1 MAEAKP
7 TWHPAPER
15 EGLGPLTGLRDF
27 LDRVAAYSP
36 ARLAMLSFSLVIAAF
51 TGLLSLPVA
60 AADGQTTP
68 LHQSL
73 FTAVSAVTV
82 TGLTVVST
90 PLHWTGFGQACI
102 LAAIFVGG
110 LGTLTLASL
119 LSLMVSRRLGL
130 RGRLIAQEALNN
142 SSRLGEVGELLRVV
156 ILTSVVIQGTLGGVM
171 AARLLVRGEQ
181 PGTALWHGIFYG
193 ISSFNNAGFV
203 LHEAGAAE
211 FADDLFMLGPIGLGV
226 FLGSLGFPVVLGIV
240 QGGLRPSRWNLHVK
254 LTITVSV
261 ILMAVGALLWGWME
275 WDNPRTIAGMPAW
288 EKTLNAV
295 FASINT
301 RSGGFNVVDQ
311 NHLEGTTTL
320 LSDALMFAGGGS
332 VSTAGGIKVT
342 TLAVVF
348 LAIVAEARGADRV
361 EAFGRTIPEGTMRV
375 AVAVI
380 MAGATW
386 VLTGCFFML
395 AITGGEL
402 DRILFEVISA
412 FATVGLSTGVS
423 AESGPAGAYVLTV
436 LMFTGRIGT
445 ITLASA
451 LAVRQRI
458 LLYHYPEERPIIG

>member
-1 MAEAKP
+1 MAETKP
-7 TWHPAPER
+7 MWTPAPER
-15 EGLGPLTGLRDF
+15 EGLGPLTGPRDF
-27 LDRVAAYSP
+27 LDRVAASSP
-36 ARLAMLSFSLVIAAF
+36 ARLAMLAFVVAIALF
-51 TGLLSLPVA
+51 TALLSLPIA
-60 AADGQTTP
+60 AADGQRTP
-68 LHQSL
+68 FHEAL

-82 TGLTVVST
+82 TGLAIVST
-90 PLHWTGFGQACI
+90 PEHWTLFGQACI
-102 LAAIFVGG
+102 LLGIFTGG

-142 SSRLGEVGELLRVV
+142 SSRLGEVGELLRIV
-156 ILTSVVIQGTLGGVM
+156 IGTSVVIQGALGLVM
-171 AARLLVRGEQ
+171 AGRLTIRGEH
-181 PGTALWHGIFYG
+181 PLVAAWHGVFYG

-211 FADDLFMLGPIGLGV
+211 FAGDLWMLGPIGLGV
-226 FLGSLGFPVVLGIV
+226 FLGSLGFPVVLGIL

-261 ILMAVGALLWGWME
+261 VLLVAGAVLWGWME
-275 WDNPRTIAGMPAW
+275 WDNPRTLAGMPPW
-288 EKTLNAV
+288 EKAVNAV

-311 NHLEGTTTL
+311 NAMEGTTLL

-342 TLAVVF
+342 TLAVMF
-348 LAIVAEARGADRV
+348 LAIVAEARGVDRV

-380 MAGATW
+380 MAAATW
-386 VLTGCFFML
+386 ILVGCFLML
-395 AITGGEL
+395 AFTDL
-402 DRILFEVISA
+402 AMDRVLFEVISA

-423 AESGPAGAYVLTV
+423 AESGPAGAYILTV

-458 LLYHYPEERPIIG
+458 QLYHYPEERPIIG